1 VREESVGGA
10 CDIALV
16 GSNSSL
22 HKVSKETLQD
32 NRRVELSHPS
42 QGHISTYETCE
53 SLDQNVVEVSKSGDS
68 LLSSCDAVAK
78 DIGDDTKRVQE
89 DYFVK
94 EKLQTPELK
103 SSDNNLE
110 RLLEVIHLNRKRKS
124 VGMDS
129 DASAII
135 ASKDTCMPIADAIA
149 LLPSGDQ
156 RYNLA
161 EKCGTCFKRQRYLF
175 ARIHP
180 LFLWLVAILNSLQFM
195 MSVAV
200 GAYGYMISITSS

>member
-1 VREESVGGA
+1 
-10 CDIALV
+10 
-16 GSNSSL
+16 
-22 HKVSKETLQD
+22 
-32 NRRVELSHPS
+32 
-42 QGHISTYETCE
+42 
-53 SLDQNVVEVSKSGDS
+53 
-68 LLSSCDAVAK
+68 VAK